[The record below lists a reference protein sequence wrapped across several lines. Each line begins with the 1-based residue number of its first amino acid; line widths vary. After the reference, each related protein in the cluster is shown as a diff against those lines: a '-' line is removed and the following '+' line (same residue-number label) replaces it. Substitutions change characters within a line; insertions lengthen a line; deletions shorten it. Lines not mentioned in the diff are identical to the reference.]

1 MGVGGSIPFIAAF
14 ADAYPEA
21 KILVTGVEDPATQA
35 HSIDESLHLGVLER
49 AAISEALLLEK
60 LGG

>member
-1 MGVGGSIPFIAAF
+1 
-14 ADAYPEA
+14 
-21 KILVTGVEDPATQA
+21 VTGRRGPGNAGGT
-35 HSIDESLHLGVLER
+35 SINESLHLGVLER